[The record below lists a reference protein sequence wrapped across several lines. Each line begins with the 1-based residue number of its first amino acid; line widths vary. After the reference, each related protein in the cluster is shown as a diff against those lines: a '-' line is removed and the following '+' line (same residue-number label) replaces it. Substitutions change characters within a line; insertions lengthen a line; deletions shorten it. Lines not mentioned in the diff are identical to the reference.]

1 MLLNSTTR
9 WPPVILLFAPLQMH
23 KSFMSSL
30 SAIGF
35 SIRTKVPSM
44 RSTITNWFVLK
55 LTYML
60 ITKTYSRSQ
69 IWKRNDRC
77 INIKWI
83 LYSYFVKAAVNLLSA
98 VITIPIIIPSD
109 LGSMSRQISL
119 VDMSNDTNL
128 NEDNWWSYFNIVF
141 WEKLWFIILLLSN
154 WIENIHLLVWD
165 GNNVAFIRANTA
177 AEDSKTV
184 TFQRIL

>member
-1 MLLNSTTR
+1 MLLNNTTR

-35 SIRTKVPSM
+35 SIRTKVPSI

-55 LTYML
+55 STWLL
-60 ITKTYSRSQ
+60 IIRMYSRSQ
-69 IWKRNDRC
+69 NNDRY

-128 NEDNWWSYFNIVF
+128 NKDNQTSYLNIAF
-141 WEKLWFIILLLSN
+141 WQKLNS
-154 WIENIHLLVWD
+154 
-165 GNNVAFIRANTA
+165 
-177 AEDSKTV
+177 
-184 TFQRIL
+184 